1 LTIANRLYFL
11 LFSCIG
17 ALLIVG
23 GVSYYQTNQVFQAA
37 NFSNENVVPSLIVL
51 NGAGRAFSQERVRV
65 YRHVLVDDDAA
76 KSDIER
82 RIEQAREER
91 DLAFKNYE
99 TLVADQKDG
108 QMLADSRNV
117 ARDYDELMK
126 QVLELSKKHQPT
138 QARELLV
145 KAAPAAEKLN
155 SAITAHLA
163 YNEELGKKSAAE
175 AVAAKELARNWSFII
190 IFIGSAGALFLGLSI
205 INGIKGPLS
214 ELVSLLGEVARGN
227 LRVSIRSGSNDEI
240 GVLRN
245 SLQATVEK
253 LRSTMQSIAREAETV
268 AASSAHLSTAAQQVA
283 QSSDQQS
290 QATASAAAAVE
301 ELTVSI
307 DHVGSNA
314 DDAQMRAVEAGQ
326 QAISGGSE
334 VDRASGQMSQVASEV
349 QASAKDIHT
358 LADEVKRI
366 GNVTVVIREVAEQT
380 NLLALNAAIEAARA
394 GEQGRG
400 FAVVA
405 DEVRKLAERTTAS
418 VQEISTMITSIQKV
432 AADAVSGMKNSQD
445 VVSGVVESAGRASN
459 SMLDIRKSTE
469 IVQSSV
475 AEISGA
481 LREQRAASSELA
493 KNFESIAQMS
503 EENSSAISSV
513 AATANQLVMVSDKLK
528 ASVATFSL

>member
-1 LTIANRLYFL
+1 LTIANRLYLL
-11 LFSCIG
+11 LFACIS
-17 ALLIVG
+17 ALLVVG
-23 GVSYYQTNQVFQAA
+23 GVSYYQTDRVYQTA
-37 NFSNENVVPSLIVL
+37 NFANENVVPSLLIL
-51 NGAGRAFSQERVRV
+51 NDAGKAFSQERVRV
-65 YRHVLVDDDAA
+65 YRHVLIDDDAA
-76 KSDIER
+76 KSELDR

-91 DLAFKNYE
+91 ELAFKKYE
-99 TLVADQKDG
+99 PLVTDQKDG
-108 QMLADSRNV
+108 QLLADARN
-117 ARDYDELMK
+117 AGKDYDDIVK
-126 QVLELSKKHQPT
+126 QVLEFSRKHQQA
-138 QARELLV
+138 QARDLLV
-145 KAAPAAEKLN
+145 KLAPVAEKLN
-155 SAITAHLA
+155 TAITAHFA

-175 AVAAKELARNWSFII
+175 AVAAKESSRNWSLII
-190 IFIGSAGALFLGLSI
+190 IFIGTAGALFLGLRVI
-205 INGIKGPLS
+205 HGIRGPLA
-214 ELVSLLGEVARGN
+214 ELVNLLGEIAQGN
-227 LRVSIRSGSNDEI
+227 LRVSIQPGQNDEI
-240 GVLRN
+240 GALRN

-253 LRSTMQSIAREAETV
+253 LRSTLRSIVSEAETV

-283 QSSDQQS
+283 QSSDLQS

-314 DDAQMRAVEAGQ
+314 DDAQMRAAEAGQ
-326 QAISGGSE
+326 QAISGGNE
-334 VDRASGQMSQVASEV
+334 VDRASGQMSQVANEV
-349 QASAKDIHT
+349 EASAKDIHT
-358 LADEVKRI
+358 LAEEVQRI
-366 GNVTVVIREVAEQT
+366 GNVTVVIRDVAEQT

-418 VQEISTMITSIQKV
+418 VQEISTMIASIQKV
-432 AADAVSGMKNSQD
+432 AADAVSGMKSSQE
-445 VVSGVVESAGRASN
+445 VVGGVVESAGRASH

-469 IVQSSV
+469 IVKSSV

-528 ASVATFSL
+528 ASVAAFSL